1 MFACI
6 YYKPEQNFRSRL
18 KFCSQIFFSKLD
30 FKIWEK
36 RGKIYYGSEV
46 KIYGEDYYFGLGFE
60 YLFKGN
66 FRESIFVT
74 EDRISE
80 TLHRLN
86 NFQSIL
92 FYLLGLWN
100 LVG

>member
-18 KFCSQIFFSKLD
+18 KFCSQIFFKPRLQNLG
-30 FKIWEK
+30 KK
-36 RGKIYYGSEV
+36 GKIYYGSEV
-46 KIYGEDYYFGLGFE
+46 KIYGEDYYLGLGFE

-66 FRESIFVT
+66 LRESIFVT

-80 TLHRLN
+80 KLHRLN
-86 NFQSIL
+86 NFQSI
-92 FYLLGLWN
+92 FVYLLGLWN